1 MLKTDFIDLKGD
13 VFFKED
19 KKYEEVRLCWNRA
32 INKRPIAIVYCEN
45 VDDIRLCFN
54 VIKKYNIG
62 FRIRSGAHHYEGFS
76 TGDNILVID
85 VSRINKID
93 IDLNQNTIKIQAG
106 TRNREVYEA
115 VGKYDI
121 PFPGGGCPTVGA
133 IAYTLGGGWGY
144 SARYLGL
151 GIDSLL
157 EVEILNFEGQIIK
170 ANKKENSD
178 LFWALKGA
186 GSGNF
191 GVVTSM
197 TFNLPKKE
205 KYGTL
210 VISEINNISIEEMVH
225 IFKAW
230 DENIETLNSKL
241 NMKVAF
247 YNDNIKGLGVKITGI
262 FYGEKED
269 ALDELKKIT
278 LNYKWNYTLKEMTIL
293 DINRWIQDNHPEY
306 EKYKSTG
313 RFVYKKYEIY
323 EIRKILNILNEKLD
337 KTIYTA
343 ISLYGM
349 GGKIREDLIDEN
361 SFAYR
366 NAKGILGFQALWE
379 EDIDADIN
387 KRWVVEKAKI
397 IRDLTTGSFV
407 NFPLAELENYMEEYF
422 EQNSEKL
429 KKIKEKYDPSNFFK
443 FEQGIN

>member
-1 MLKTDFIDLKGD
+1 MIKTDFINLKGSI
-13 VFFKED
+13 FFKED
-19 KKYEEVRLCWNRA
+19 KEYEEARLCWNRA
-32 INKRPIAIVYCEN
+32 IDKKPLAIVYCEN
-45 VDDIRLCFN
+45 IDDIKLCFEI
-54 VIKKYNIG
+54 IKRYKID

-76 TGDNILVID
+76 TGNNVLVID

-93 IDLNQNTIKIQAG
+93 INLKENTLKIQAG

-133 IAYTLGGGWGY
+133 VAYTLGGGWGY
-144 SARYLGL
+144 SARHLGL

-157 EVEILNFEGQIIK
+157 EAEVLNFEGKIIK
-170 ANKKENSD
+170 ANKNENKD

-191 GVVTSM
+191 GIVTSM
-197 TFNLPKKE
+197 TFKLPHKE

-210 VISEINNISIEEMVH
+210 IVSELNNISIEEMIK

-230 DENIETLNSKL
+230 NENIESLNSRL

-247 YNDNIKGLGVKITGI
+247 YNDEIKGLGIKITGI
-262 FYGEKED
+262 FYGEKEK
-269 ALDELKKIT
+269 ALRELKKVT
-278 LNYKWNYTLKEMTIL
+278 LDYNWKYNLSEMTIL

-313 RFVYKKYEIY
+313 RFISREYNID

-337 KTIYTA
+337 SSIYTA

-349 GGKIREDLIDEN
+349 GGRIKEDTIDDN

-366 NAKGILGFQALWE
+366 NSKGILGFQALWE
-379 EDIDADIN
+379 NDIDANEN
-387 KRWVVEKAKI
+387 KNWIVEKAKI
-397 IRDLTTGSFV
+397 IKDLTIGSFV

-422 EQNSEKL
+422 KQNNEKL
-429 KKIKEKYDPSNFFK
+429 KVIKEKYDPNNFFK
-443 FEQGIN
+443 FEQEII